1 MSNPTKT
8 EAQTVDG
15 TKARIIES
23 GVVAVLRGIDREN
36 IVPVAQAIHEA
47 GVDALEVTADG
58 RGVTEK
64 IAAVDQALDD
74 AVVGA
79 GTVLDAQTATAV
91 IDAGAAFVLA
101 PDMNP
106 DVIEVCNRYGV
117 VSAPGVM
124 TPTEATQALAAGAD
138 ILKLFPASVVGP
150 EHVGALRGPLGDID
164 IMPTGGVSPEN
175 VGAFFEAG
183 AIAVGV
189 GSSIVDYEAIAEGDM
204 TRVRET
210 AERFVEAVETAKGSP
225 KVS

>member
-1 MSNPTKT
+1 MSKPTKT
-8 EAQTVDG
+8 EAQTVEG
-15 TKARIIES
+15 TKAQIIES
-23 GVVAVLRGIDREN
+23 GAVAVLRGIDREA

-64 IAAVDQALDD
+64 IAAVDQALAD

-183 AIAVGV
+183 AIA
-189 GSSIVDYEAIAEGDM
+189 EGDM
-204 TRVRET
+204 RRVRET
-210 AERFVEAVETAKGSP
+210 AERFVEAVETAKDSP
-225 KVS
+225 KVQ

>member
-8 EAQTVDG
+8 AAQTVDG
-15 TKARIIES
+15 TKEQIIES
-23 GVVAVLRGIDREN
+23 GVVAVLRGIDRET
-36 IVPVAQAIHEA
+36 IVPVARAIHEA

-58 RGVTEK
+58 PGVTEK

-91 IDAGAAFVLA
+91 IDAGATFVLA

-106 DVIEVCNRYGV
+106 NVIEVCNRYGV

-124 TPTEATQALAAGAD
+124 TPTEATRALAAGAD

-175 VGAFFEAG
+175 VGAFFDAG

-189 GSSIVDYEAIAEGDM
+189 GSEIVDYEAIADDDM
-204 TRVRET
+204 TRVRDT
-210 AERFVEAVETAKGSP
+210 AEQFVAAVETAKDSP
-225 KVS
+225 RVE